1 MRQLIASMI
10 LICSLPAAAPAHAI
24 GELIG
29 GDLNFKGTVV
39 AHGCS
44 IVPSSK
50 NIAVDFGQISTR
62 TLYAEGKSQPKAFVI
77 ELQDCSTDVFNSVTV
92 TFSGTENA
100 NMSDRLAITPI
111 APQTASG
118 IGIGFEE
125 SNGTA
130 ILLNTPTTAVAIS
143 DANMQLNFKAFV
155 EGEPDALSNKTLETG
170 AFQATAN
177 YTLNYQ

>member
-1 MRQLIASMI
+1 MRQFIASMV
-10 LICSLPAAAPAHAI
+10 LIGSLSAATPAQAI

-50 NIAVDFGQISTR
+50 NIAVDFGEISTR
-62 TLYAEGKSQPKAFVI
+62 TLYAERKSQPKAFVI
-77 ELQDCSTDVFNSVTV
+77 ELKDCSTDVFNSVTV

-111 APQTASG
+111 APNSASG

-125 SNGTA
+125 NDGTA
-130 ILLNTPTTAVAIS
+130 ISLNTPTTAVAIAS
-143 DANMQLNFKAFV
+143 MQLNFKAFV
-155 EGEPDALSNKTLETG
+155 EGEPDALSNKTLQTG

-177 YTLNYQ
+177 YTINYQ